1 MECSLRGVG
10 LVAIVVGCG
19 LVVACVGE
27 RATVDDSPSA
37 GTTSDVAP
45 RVVPSSSPATLDPGG
60 SAPAETSTSVAP
72 AEAVPPQGKTLAGP
86 ESMCT
91 SPTAAA
97 PIDLVSAQV
106 RVGET
111 PGWEG
116 TTAEVTI
123 TYAGAVPPTVPV
135 LWSLLAS
142 NPNGDFVQL
151 GYDELGG
158 QTLEYFWFESPRNGQ
173 AMNHNMVGGADTS
186 EAGTIRMVL
195 PAAAVSLLGDV
206 WWWST
211 AVNVDSEDVDT
222 C

>member
-1 MECSLRGVG
+1 M
-10 LVAIVVGCG
+10 
-19 LVVACVGE
+19 
-27 RATVDDSPSA
+27 
-37 GTTSDVAP
+37 
-45 RVVPSSSPATLDPGG
+45 
-60 SAPAETSTSVAP
+60 
-72 AEAVPPQGKTLAGP
+72 PPHGKTLAGQD
-86 ESMCT
+86 SMCT
-91 SPTAAA
+91 SPTVGA
-97 PIDLVSAQV
+97 PVDLISTQV
-106 RVGET
+106 RVGDT

-123 TYAGAVPPTVPV
+123 TYTGDVPPTAPV

-142 NPNGDFVQL
+142 NPDGDFVQL

-158 QTLEYFWFESPRNGQ
+158 QTLEYFWFESPRDGQ

-211 AVNVDSEDVDT
+211 AVNVDNEDVDT